1 MNKSRRRS
9 EKMGA
14 GIILV
19 PAAVAVFLSLFA
31 AAAGA
36 HADDIT
42 VISSVVDS
50 TPSATPTQFVTLPI
64 GSDAATAPIL
74 NILLT
79 GLEPYSFVQ
88 VFAQSDPVLI
98 SSGFADKYGVYKAKA
113 NLPPNLEPGTHTIA
127 ALTQTKGETTASLK
141 PLIHFAVSE
150 SGTVVKSSSGSGG
163 GSTGGGSTGG
173 GSGGGSTG
181 GGSGGTTGG
190 GSTGGGVTESPVAT
204 PQPSSNLSIGGV
216 LLVGGVESS
225 SIATYDPNGAPARV
239 AVSVANNY
247 SKSLSLVVSFS
258 ITNLF
263 GQEVARIANYKVE
276 SLKPKENLLLSAQ
289 TSKLY
294 QSLGGGAGIAA
305 GLGLTSGGP
314 SNVPGAV
321 FDINAFSAQGNVY
334 DYEGVQAFAKGG
346 MFTNSVVNKPT
357 LFPFAKGTGLM
368 GEAGPEAIMPL
379 TRDAQGNLGVRGGQH
394 NNSANVE
401 VVINNY
407 SGEKATATESTDSKG
422 NRKIEVIVGDLVASE
437 IKRSG
442 SATQTALKG
451 SFGATPALVRR

>member
-64 GSDAATAPIL
+64 GSDAATAPIV

-113 NLPPNLEPGTHTIA
+113 NLPPNLEPGTHTVA
-127 ALTQTKGETTASLK
+127 ALAQTKGETTASLK

-276 SLKPKENLLLSAQ
+276 SLKPKANLLLSAQ
-289 TSKLY
+289 TKNGIGQWGFYNTKVTVSPPSKIDELNLY
-294 QSLGGGAGIAA
+294 SVTRDSSFFVWPMIPTSIVLLLLALELLRRIFWPYLGDRG
-305 GLGLTSGGP
+305 TSGDEK
-314 SNVPGAV
+314 SLN
-321 FDINAFSAQGNVY
+321 DNE
-334 DYEGVQAFAKGG
+334 EGK
-346 MFTNSVVNKPT
+346 
-357 LFPFAKGTGLM
+357 
-368 GEAGPEAIMPL
+368 
-379 TRDAQGNLGVRGGQH
+379 
-394 NNSANVE
+394 
-401 VVINNY
+401 
-407 SGEKATATESTDSKG
+407 
-422 NRKIEVIVGDLVASE
+422 
-437 IKRSG
+437 
-442 SATQTALKG
+442 
-451 SFGATPALVRR
+451 